1 MYALELS
8 ISRHYSQ
15 VKYISASFFCHILT
29 AQQIPFPLS
38 RNGGSSTILYCITVK
53 PWSGPCH
60 TISKRRVTFNEAS
73 CKLSLDLYIIVLI
86 LPPCSVIFQKAS
98 EKSQSV
104 KSRPCHA
111 ILDITSTISIQWFL
125 HQQKSQRQSSVIEIL
140 SYASKLSYGKYPLS
154 LRHDR
159 GVHLCYF

>member
-1 MYALELS
+1 MNALELS
-8 ISRHYSQ
+8 LSRQCFQ
-15 VKYISASFFCHILT
+15 VEYISASFLCHILT
-29 AQQIPFPLS
+29 ARHIPFPLS

-60 TISKRRVTFNEAS
+60 TISKRRVTFNGAS

-111 ILDITSTISIQWFL
+111 ILDITQTISMQWFL
-125 HQQKSQRQSSVIEIL
+125 HQQKSQRESSVIEIL
-140 SYASKLSYGKYPLS
+140 SYASKLSYENYS
-154 LRHDR
+154 
-159 GVHLCYF
+159 